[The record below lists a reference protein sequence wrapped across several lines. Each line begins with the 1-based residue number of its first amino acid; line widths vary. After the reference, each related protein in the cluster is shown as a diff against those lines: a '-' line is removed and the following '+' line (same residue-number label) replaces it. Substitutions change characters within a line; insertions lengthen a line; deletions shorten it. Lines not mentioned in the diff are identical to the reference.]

1 MWASGLELARRLS
14 RSSLLMVLIL
24 FFGEQEYDRI
34 PYDNI
39 EYIVRYRFGC
49 TAGPADPLDP
59 PRLHTLLNADKART
73 HLSMV
78 LILFFG
84 DREYSTIFYADIEYL
99 VHYLFGYTAGP
110 ADPLDPPRLHSLL
123 NTDKAWAYLLMVLI
137 LFYSD
142 LEYNILSYDDIYN

>member
-24 FFGEQEYDRI
+24 FFGEQEY
-34 PYDNI
+34 N
-39 EYIVRYRFGC
+39 
-49 TAGPADPLDP
+49 
-59 PRLHTLLNADKART
+59 
-73 HLSMV
+73 
-78 LILFFG
+78 
-84 DREYSTIFYADIEYL
+84 TISCYDIEYL
-99 VHYLFGYTAGP
+99 VNYRFGCTAGP